1 MRLISAIKD
10 HRSRA
15 IENVTSIRILHRDP
29 AGKVFDGGVE
39 YGLEQFAG
47 QVPTIGD
54 TILDPGV
61 LQGQDRHMQQN
72 RSIWIVVGRVF
83 NPRDNEDMVALIVE
97 SRDGNLA
104 DEAFA

>member
-1 MRLISAIKD
+1 M
-10 HRSRA
+10 
-15 IENVTSIRILHRDP
+15 TSIRILHRDP
-29 AGKVFDGGVE
+29 AGKVSDGGVE
-39 YGLEQFAG
+39 FGLEQFAG

-61 LQGQDRHMQQN
+61 LQGQDRHMPQN
-72 RSIWIVVGRVF
+72 RSIWTVVGRVF
-83 NPRDNEDMVALIVE
+83 NPRDREDTVALIVE